1 MNTRKFHLPGEAA
14 LLIVLLINPLAIDLM
29 SKSVFGISTISS
41 VPLILSTAF
50 QFSVSERGTISFKR
64 CLSSP

>member
-14 LLIVLLINPLAIDLM
+14 LLIVLLINHLAIDLM
-29 SKSVFGISTISS
+29 SKAYLEFQQFPPCRSS
-41 VPLILSTAF
+41 SAQRF